1 MKKIFIIFTAIF
13 MAALP
18 TTVNAATAEQVKA
31 FFNSYISA
39 ANNFEENVF
48 QKYYIKNPTIIR
60 VVEKKDG
67 TKQSVNVPLKIYLD
81 EAAKGRKIGKIMGY
95 KNNYTNISVT
105 PNNGDFKVSATRNP
119 SPGGH
124 YPAYFI
130 IGEDNNGN
138 LKIKVESMNTPRQE
152 FLKK

>member
-1 MKKIFIIFTAIF
+1 MKKLFIILTVVF
-13 MAALP
+13 MSVIPLE
-18 TTVNAATAEQVKA
+18 VKAATAEEVKA
-31 FFNSYISA
+31 FFNSYVSA
-39 ANNFEENVF
+39 ANSFDENLF
-48 QKYYIKNPTIIR
+48 QKFYIQNPTIIR

-67 TKQSVNVPLKIYLD
+67 TKQSVNVPLKVYLD
-81 EAAKGRKIGKIMGY
+81 EGAKGRKIGKITGY
-95 KNNYTNISVT
+95 KNSYTNITVT

-130 IGEDNNGN
+130 IGEDKNGN

>member
-1 MKKIFIIFTAIF
+1 

-18 TTVNAATAEQVKA
+18 TTVNAATVEQVKA

-152 FLKK
+152 FLK